1 MKSILIK
8 VILITVA
15 FFISACSENNASNEI
30 SEAKKTLD
38 INQTMTVYKSPS
50 CGCCGDWIEH
60 IENAGSKVIVEHPND
75 LSALKD
81 KLNIGA
87 QYRSCHTAVT
97 KQGYVFEGHV
107 PARYIQ
113 QFLTNPVADSIGLSV
128 PGMPVGSP
136 GMEVGNKF
144 MPYQVRLLK
153 KDGSSE
159 LYALVEDASQQ

>member
-8 VILITVA
+8 AILITVP
-15 FFISACSENNASNEI
+15 FFIVACSENKALTEI
-30 SEAKKTLD
+30 SEAEKTLH
-38 INQTMTVYKSPS
+38 INQPITVYKSPT
-50 CGCCGDWIEH
+50 CGCCEDWIEH
-60 IENAGSKVIVEHPND
+60 IEDAGNKVMIEHPSD

-81 KLNIGA
+81 KLNIGT

-113 QFLTNPVADSIGLSV
+113 QFLNNPIADSIGLSV

-144 MPYQVRLLK
+144 MPYQIRLLK